1 MGWQGSSF
9 YFPETSLNVG
19 IFTRHFPFLLHLL
32 GWTKANNITDNLKI
46 YMCDMSF
53 SSLLW
58 NFPVIIVILLEIML
72 NLPFKL
78 NDLSESVCGVFS
90 VVMLWSYQIVNARFF
105 DARVVAILFYDK
117 ILNRGEK
124 FLPFFP
130 IYKFVTSHKI

>member
-1 MGWQGSSF
+1 
-9 YFPETSLNVG
+9 
-19 IFTRHFPFLLHLL
+19 
-32 GWTKANNITDNLKI
+32 
-46 YMCDMSF
+46 MCDMSF
-53 SSLLW
+53 SSLHW

-105 DARVVAILFYDK
+105 DARVLAFLLYDK

-130 IYKFVTSHKI
+130 IYNLSQVIRSSLCIWRKEIGKSNRYTFRVAKREGEIDFHAEFLFKK